1 MKEPFICCEGHHPH
15 PSEGPVHEDERLY
28 DLADLFRLFGD
39 STRVRILYQLI
50 ESPLCVC
57 DIADRLGMTQ
67 SAISHQLRL
76 LKQAKLVRSKRN
88 GKTALYSLA
97 DDHVRTILE
106 KGMEHVA
113 EEV

>member
-1 MKEPFICCEGHHPH
+1 MKESVPCCDGRHPH
-15 PSEGPVHEDERLY
+15 PPAGEAPDEEKLC

-57 DIADRLGMTQ
+57 DIANRLDMTQ

-76 LKQAKLVRSKRN
+76 LKQAKLVRSRRN

-97 DDHVRTILE
+97 DDHVRAILGQ
-106 KGMEHVA
+106 GMEHVS
-113 EEV
+113 EK

>member
-1 MKEPFICCEGHHPH
+1 MKTPVSCCDGQHPH
-15 PSEGPVHEDERLY
+15 PPAGHAPDEEKLY

-57 DIADRLGMTQ
+57 DIAARLDMTQ

-76 LKQAKLVRSKRN
+76 LKQAKLVRSKRD
-88 GKTALYSLA
+88 GKAALYSLA
-97 DDHVRTILE
+97 DDHVRAILDQ
-106 KGMEHVA
+106 GMNHVS
-113 EEV
+113 EV